1 VGNLVDVNTEPLA
14 TVTSLDPVHVTI
26 AVSVTTAYPG
36 ANAEVVEQSVAAPIE
51 AQVNGVDDMLYMS
64 STSTNDGGYAL
75 MVTFEVGADPDITA
89 VNVQN
94 RVAVATGQLPQEVT
108 RQGVVTQKQS
118 TNTRVA
124 LRTHGCAQGGCGQ
137 ENPTQVLD
145 SVHVG
150 VTLKWAA
157 AV

>member
-1 VGNLVDVNTEPLA
+1 MGNLVDVNTEPLA

-118 TNTRVA
+118 LVPESLCAPTVA
-124 LRTHGCAQGGCGQ
+124 LRVVADRRIQHRFLTRYMW
-137 ENPTQVLD
+137 V
-145 SVHVG
+145 
-150 VTLKWAA
+150 
-157 AV
+157 